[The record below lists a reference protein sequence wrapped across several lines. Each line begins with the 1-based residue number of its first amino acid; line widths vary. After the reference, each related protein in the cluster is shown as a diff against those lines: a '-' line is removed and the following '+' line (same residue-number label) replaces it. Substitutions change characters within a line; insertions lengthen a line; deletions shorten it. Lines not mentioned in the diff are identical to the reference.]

1 MPAEGDLARSLLNDT
16 FRDYLVAQITSHLG
30 RKTQP
35 APFLVFC
42 DPDQEWLELLRMA
55 SEHAGFELW
64 APEPG
69 QNPPHELLLRDRFYR
84 EPRKPRVIWLR
95 AARADITW
103 FKAFELQADHVWDKR
118 LLDALRDYGVLIPV
132 EHEAELSTL
141 LPAQTR
147 AWFAQP
153 RSTWKELTPGN
164 AKDALIAP
172 ERMLEILAGPSGEF
186 DRLKKEGRFAL
197 FATRAVEDF
206 GLPEPHDEDPWRMM
220 ATARLLCTDAAHSV
234 PHDPPREPEHII
246 PEGLPRTNALK
257 LLRQWQMNVEYIP
270 AFEQLVPRADAVL
283 GLQFWARNLPAAPR
297 SRSSRAVEAALFA
310 KSVEQLDRIE
320 SPIALA
326 QELEKSLPRF
336 MERAEGFWEK
346 RASRTAAGRIGW
358 SHLIRLAVAAST
370 IGECQHVGKEWKHAA
385 DAVQWYAQRG
395 HLLDRSGELL
405 FAESADAPKSLTR
418 IRARLRRGFKQTL
431 DRIGRTFSDLLATSS
446 ADVMALPT
454 AGELAA
460 AELGKGKQPTAL
472 IFLDAFRLELGHRL
486 ASLLNTGEP
495 AQRAIVSAAVAPI
508 PSITAL
514 GMAFA
519 LPVERGKLTVSLDAE
534 RRGFQVSADGWK
546 GDLTVAEQR
555 RKWLGKHLSVT
566 DFLSIKDV
574 LDGETLQ
581 LGARPK
587 RLLVVHGNE
596 LDSDGHEGQ
605 LALSGADEHLERY
618 AQAIRRLREV
628 GYARVIVVTDHG
640 FFHHEPEE
648 DEKEVEKPT
657 GEILWQSR
665 RAIVGRQLSQKTA
678 LHLPVMG
685 SDLQAMVP
693 RSIAA
698 FRTYGGL
705 GFFHGGATLQEL
717 IIPVV
722 VVTWPSKAAKIDVV
736 LKPVGN
742 ITSKLPRVQVAA
754 AHTGQQTF
762 FTSATQL
769 ARRVSVEVRN
779 PETGKLVF
787 RHDQPVVVHP
797 SEVGQSSEP
806 TMVQLRLVD
815 SPPPL
820 LSGSKLFIRVIDA
833 ESEDELA
840 REEIVLRV
848 DLDDDF

>member
-1 MPAEGDLARSLLNDT
+1 MSDT
-16 FRDYLVAQITSHLG
+16 FRDYLVAQIKSHLG

-55 SEHAGFELW
+55 AEHAGFELW
-64 APEPG
+64 APELG
-69 QNPPHELLLRDRFYR
+69 QNAPHELLLRDRFYR
-84 EPRKPRVIWLR
+84 EPRTPRVVWLR

-103 FKAFELQADHVWDKR
+103 FKVFELQADHVWEKR
-118 LLDALRDYGVLIPV
+118 LLDVLRDYGVLIPV

-172 ERMLEILAGPSGEF
+172 ERMLEILAGPPKEF
-186 DRLKKEGRFAL
+186 ERLAKQGRFSL

-206 GLPEPHDEDPWRMM
+206 GLPEPREHEEELWRKM
-220 ATARLLCTDAAHSV
+220 ATARLLCTDAAQSV
-234 PHDPPREPEHII
+234 PHDTPREPEHII
-246 PEGLPRTNALK
+246 PEGQPRIRALQ
-257 LLRQWQMNVEYIP
+257 LLRQWQINVEHIP
-270 AFEQLVPRADAVL
+270 AFELLGPKADTML
-283 GLQFWARNLPAAPR
+283 GLQFWARNLPTAPR

-310 KSVEQLDRIE
+310 KAIEQLDRIE
-320 SPIALA
+320 SPVALA

-336 MERAEGFWEK
+336 MERADGFWEK
-346 RASRTAAGRIGW
+346 RASRTATGRIGW
-358 SHLIRLAVAAST
+358 SHLIRLAEAAST
-370 IGECQHVGKEWKHAA
+370 LGECQQVDKEWKHAA
-385 DAVQWYAQRG
+385 DAVQWYVQRG

-405 FAESADAPKSLTR
+405 FQESADAPKSLTR

-431 DRIGRTFSDLLATSS
+431 DRIGRAFSELLASSS
-446 ADVMALPT
+446 AEVMALPT

-486 ASLLNTGEP
+486 AGLLNAGEP
-495 AQRAIVSAAVAPI
+495 AQRAVVSAAVAPM

-519 LPVERGKLTVSLDAE
+519 LPVERGKLHVSLDPE

-555 RKWLGKHLSVT
+555 RKWLSKQLSVT

-581 LGARPK
+581 PGARPK

-605 LALSGADEHLERY
+605 LELSGADEHLERY
-618 AQAIRRLREV
+618 AQAIRRLREA

-640 FFHHEPEE
+640 FFHHEPDE
-648 DEKEVEKPT
+648 DEKEVEKPA

-665 RAIVGRQLSQKTA
+665 RAIVGHKLSQKTA
-678 LHLPVMG
+678 LRLPVMG
-685 SDLQAMVP
+685 SELHAMVP

-722 VVTWPSKAAKIDVV
+722 IVTWPNKAAKIDVV
-736 LKPVGN
+736 LKPVGH
-742 ITSKLPRVQVAA
+742 IATKLPRVQIAP
-754 AHTGQQTF
+754 AHSGQQAL
-762 FTSATQL
+762 FTSTTQL
-769 ARRVSVEVRN
+769 GRRVLIKVLA
-779 PETGKLVF
+779 PETNKLVF
-787 RHDQPVVVHP
+787 RHDEAVTVQPGDVR
-797 SEVGQSSEP
+797 SASEP
-806 TMVQLRLVD
+806 IVVQLRLVD
-815 SPPPL
+815 DPPAL
-820 LSGSKLFIRVIDA
+820 RFGSKLLVRVMDA
-833 ESEDELA
+833 ENEEELA
-840 REEIVLRV
+840 REEIALKV

>member
-1 MPAEGDLARSLLNDT
+1 MSDT
-16 FRDYLVAQITSHLG
+16 FRDYLVAQIKSRLG

-55 SEHAGFELW
+55 AEHAGFELW

-69 QNPPHELLLRDRFYR
+69 QTPPHELLLRDRFYR
-84 EPRKPRVIWLR
+84 EPRTPRVVWLR
-95 AARADITW
+95 ATRADITW
-103 FKAFELQADHVWDKR
+103 FKVFELQADHVWENR
-118 LLDALRDYGVLIPV
+118 LLDVLRDYGVLIPV

-186 DRLKKEGRFAL
+186 ERLKKEGRFAL

-206 GLPEPHDEDPWRMM
+206 GLPEPQDEEQWRVR
-220 ATARLLCTDAAHSV
+220 ATASLLCTDAAQSV
-234 PHDPPREPEHII
+234 PHDPPREAGHII
-246 PEGLPRTNALK
+246 PEGQPRIRALQ
-257 LLRQWQMNVEYIP
+257 LLRQWQINVEHIP
-270 AFEQLVPRADAVL
+270 AFEQLVPKADTVL
-283 GLQFWARNLPAAPR
+283 GLQFWARNLPTAPR

-310 KSVEQLDRIE
+310 KAIEQLDRIE
-320 SPIALA
+320 SPVALA

-336 MERAEGFWEK
+336 MERADGFWEK
-346 RASRTAAGRIGW
+346 RASRTATGRIGW
-358 SHLIRLAVAAST
+358 SHLIRLAEAAST
-370 IGECQHVGKEWKHAA
+370 LGECQQVDKEWKHAA

-405 FAESADAPKSLTR
+405 FQESADAPKSLTR

-431 DRIGRTFSDLLATSS
+431 DRIGRAFSELLASS
-446 ADVMALPT
+446 TAEVMALPT

-486 ASLLNTGEP
+486 ASLLNAGEP
-495 AQRAIVSAAVAPI
+495 AQRAVVSTAVAPI

-519 LPVERGKLTVSLDAE
+519 LPVERGKLHVSLDAE

-555 RKWLGKHLSVT
+555 RKWLGKQFSVT
-566 DFLSIKDV
+566 DFLSIEAV
-574 LDGETLQ
+574 LNPETLQ
-581 LGARPK
+581 PGARPK
-587 RLLVVHGNE
+587 RLLVLHGNE

-605 LALSGADEHLERY
+605 LKLSGADEHLERY
-618 AQAIRRLREV
+618 ANAIRRLREA
-628 GYARVIVVTDHG
+628 GYSRVIVVTDHG
-640 FFHHEPEE
+640 FFHHEPDE
-648 DEKEVEKPT
+648 DEKGVEKPT
-657 GEILWQSR
+657 GEVLWQSR

-678 LHLPVMG
+678 LRLPVMG

-722 VVTWPSKAAKIDVV
+722 VVTWPNKAAKIDVV
-736 LKPVGN
+736 LKPIGH
-742 ITSKLPRVQVAA
+742 IATKLPRVQVAA

-769 ARRVSVEVRN
+769 ARRVTVEVRN

-787 RHDQPVVVHP
+787 RHDQPVIVHP
-797 SEVGQSSEP
+797 SEVGQASEL

-820 LSGSKLFIRVIDA
+820 LSGSKLVIRVVDA
-833 ESEDELA
+833 DNEDELA

>member
-1 MPAEGDLARSLLNDT
+1 MSES
-16 FRDYLVAQITSHLG
+16 FRNYLVAQVTSHLS
-30 RKTQP
+30 RKTPP
-35 APFLVFC
+35 APFVVFC
-42 DPDQEWLELLRMA
+42 DPEQEWLELLRMA
-55 SEHAGFELW
+55 SEHAGFALW

-69 QNPPHELLLRDRFYR
+69 QPPEHELLLRDRFYR
-84 EPRKPRVIWLR
+84 EPREPRVVWLR

-103 FKAFELQADHVWDKR
+103 FKAFELQADYVWEKR

-132 EHEAELSTL
+132 EHEAELATL

-147 AWFAQP
+147 EWFAQP

-172 ERMLEILAGPSGEF
+172 ERMLEILAGPAAEF
-186 DRLKKEGRFAL
+186 ERIQKEGRFAL

-206 GLPEPHDEDPWRMM
+206 GLPDPQGHTESRWRIL
-220 ATARLLCTDAAHSV
+220 ATARLICTDAAHSV

-257 LLRQWQMNVEYIP
+257 LLRQWQTNVEHIP
-270 AFEQLVPRADAVL
+270 AFEKLVPEADAVV

-310 KSVEQLDRIE
+310 QSIEQLDRIE
-320 SPIALA
+320 SPVALA
-326 QELEKSLPRF
+326 LELEKNLPRF
-336 MERAEGFWEK
+336 RERAGGFWEK
-346 RASRTAAGRIGW
+346 QASGTSVGRIGW
-358 SHLIRLAVAAST
+358 GHLIRLAEAAT
-370 IGECQHVGKEWKHAA
+370 TLAECQQVDKEWRHAT
-385 DAVQWYAQRG
+385 DAVEWYKQRG
-395 HLLDRSGELL
+395 YLLDMCGEVL
-405 FAESADAPKSLTR
+405 FQESADAPKSLTR
-418 IRARLRRGFKQTL
+418 IRARLRRGYRQAL
-431 DRIGRTFSDLLATSS
+431 DRIGRAFSDLLATSS
-446 ADVMALPT
+446 AEVMALPT
-454 AGELAA
+454 AGERVA
-460 AELGKGKQPTAL
+460 AELGQEPGKTKQSTAL
-472 IFLDAFRLELGHRL
+472 IFLDAFRMELGYRL
-486 ASLLNTGEP
+486 ANILNAGEP
-495 AQRAIVSAAVAPI
+495 AQRAVVTAALAPI

-519 LPVERGKLTVSLDAE
+519 LPIAREKLHVTLDAD
-534 RRGFQVSADGWK
+534 RRGFQVSAEGWK

-555 RKWLGKHLSVT
+555 RKWLTKHFSVS

-581 LGARPK
+581 PGSRPK
-587 RLLVVHGNE
+587 RLVVVHGNE

-605 LALSGADEHLERY
+605 LELSGADEHLERY
-618 AQAIRRLREV
+618 AQAIRRLREA
-628 GYARVIVVTDHG
+628 GYGRVIVVTDHG
-640 FFHHEPEE
+640 FFHHEPDE
-648 DEKEVEKPT
+648 DEKEVEKPS

-665 RAIVGRQLSQKTA
+665 RAIVGRQLAQKTA
-678 LHLPVMG
+678 LRLPVMG
-685 SDLQAMVP
+685 SELQAMVP

-722 VVTWPSKAAKIDVV
+722 VVTWPNKASKIDVV
-736 LKPVGN
+736 LKPVGH
-742 ITSKLPRVQVAA
+742 IASKLPRVQVAP
-754 AHTGQQTF
+754 AHSGQQSF
-762 FTSATQL
+762 FTSAVQL
-769 ARRVSVEVRN
+769 ARRVTVEVRN

-787 RHDQPVVVHP
+787 RHDQAVVVQP

-806 TMVQLRLVD
+806 TVVQLRLVD

-820 LSGSKLFIRVIDA
+820 LSGSKLLIRVVDA
-833 ESEDELA
+833 ETEDELA
-840 REEIVLRV
+840 REAIVLRV

>member
-1 MPAEGDLARSLLNDT
+1 MSDT
-16 FRDYLVAQITSHLG
+16 FRDYLVAQITSQLG
-30 RKTQP
+30 RKTLP

-55 SEHAGFELW
+55 SAHAGFELW

-69 QNPPHELLLRDRFYR
+69 QNPPHELLLRDRFHR
-84 EPRKPRVIWLR
+84 EPRTPRVVWLR

-103 FKAFELQADHVWDKR
+103 FKVFELQADYVWEKR
-118 LLDALRDYGVLIPV
+118 LLDALRDYGVLISV
-132 EHEAELSTL
+132 EHEAELATL

-172 ERMLEILAGPSGEF
+172 ERMLEILAGPPGEF
-186 DRLKKEGRFAL
+186 ERIKKEGRFAL

-206 GLPEPHDEDPWRMM
+206 GLPEPQSEDHWRMM

-257 LLRQWQMNVEYIP
+257 LLRHWQTNVEHIP
-270 AFEQLVPRADAVL
+270 AFEQLVPKADAVL

-297 SRSSRAVEAALFA
+297 SRSSRAVEATLFA

-320 SPIALA
+320 SPFALA

-336 MERAEGFWEK
+336 LERADGFWEK
-346 RASRTAAGRIGW
+346 RASRTATGRIGW
-358 SHLIRLAVAAST
+358 SHLIRLAESAST
-370 IGECQHVGKEWKHAA
+370 LGECQQVDKEWKHAT
-385 DAVQWYAQRG
+385 DAVQWYVQRG

-405 FAESADAPKSLTR
+405 FQESADAPKSLTR
-418 IRARLRRGFKQTL
+418 IRARLRRGFKQTF
-431 DRIGRTFSDLLATSS
+431 DRIGRTFSELLASS
-446 ADVMALPT
+446 STEVMALPT

-486 ASLLNTGEP
+486 ANLLNAGEP
-495 AQRAIVSAAVAPI
+495 AQRAVVSAAVAPI

-519 LPVERGKLTVSLDAE
+519 LPVERGKLHVSLDAD

-555 RKWLGKHLSVT
+555 RKWLGKQLSVT
-566 DFLSIKDV
+566 DFFSIKDV

-581 LGARPK
+581 PGVRPK

-605 LALSGADEHLERY
+605 LELSGADEHLERY
-618 AQAIRRLREV
+618 AQAIRRLREA

-640 FFHHEPEE
+640 FFHHEPDE
-648 DEKEVEKPT
+648 DEKEVEKPS

-678 LHLPVMG
+678 LRLPVMG

-769 ARRVSVEVRN
+769 ARRVTVEVRN

-797 SEVGQSSEP
+797 SEVGQANEP

-820 LSGSKLFIRVIDA
+820 LSGNKLLVRVVDA
-833 ESEDELA
+833 ENEDELA